1 MKTITDNAKSR
12 LYVSL
17 IIFGISIRAIS
28 LLTKG
33 MEDVDVMVNWGINV
47 SNLGWDKGYLAIYFP
62 TSHLIFNAIVEVS
75 NSFNLEVFNLFT
87 VVRLFSDLI
96 FLFLLLYLNKSGFLT
111 KKFVVL
117 IWLNPLL
124 LILTLS
130 GYTDTFSITLLTSS
144 LVFLLIYQRNNNKL
158 YSLLTGI
165 FLGLFLFL
173 KPQTLLL
180 IFYLFFFIL
189 IFNLIGLKKE
199 KFLDKFWVFCNLIFP
214 SLFIFCLYSI
224 MLSSPT
230 KLTCGENVGPRTISS
245 LETSGLTEWNV
256 CIEPDQIGLPY
267 PNSGPAICIENK
279 DKAFSPL
286 GGNGFCV
293 NNYKYV
299 SPKSIND
306 YWETG
311 FIKLKNQ
318 VINGSAEHMP
328 SYSANMPNLWHI
340 YVVTYLDY
348 DQAREVWSYKAKD
361 YFNKIAWFSILVFV
375 LLYSFLILFT
385 YRPYID
391 SYLKIIS
398 LIGFPITF
406 IVPIFATLAHENHLA
421 LGVFFAY
428 LLLNLNTFRNRF
440 KNLFHILIFV
450 ISSLM
455 ALNIARLYLWPMW
468 NQSNNSILNS
478 VGGILIDLVT
488 IPSIYQI
495 SVISTFAALLIL
507 TFLPFA
513 SYPSRRMR

>member
-1 MKTITDNAKSR
+1 
-12 LYVSL
+12 
-17 IIFGISIRAIS
+17 
-28 LLTKG
+28 
-33 MEDVDVMVNWGINV
+33 
-47 SNLGWDKGYLAIYFP
+47 
-62 TSHLIFNAIVEVS
+62 
-75 NSFNLEVFNLFT
+75 
-87 VVRLFSDLI
+87 
-96 FLFLLLYLNKSGFLT
+96 
-111 KKFVVL
+111 
-117 IWLNPLL
+117 
-124 LILTLS
+124 
-130 GYTDTFSITLLTSS
+130 
-144 LVFLLIYQRNNNKL
+144 
-158 YSLLTGI
+158 
-165 FLGLFLFL
+165 
-173 KPQTLLL
+173 
-180 IFYLFFFIL
+180 
-189 IFNLIGLKKE
+189 
-199 KFLDKFWVFCNLIFP
+199 
-214 SLFIFCLYSI
+214 

-340 YVVTYLDY
+340 YVVNYLDFN
-348 DQAREVWSYKAKD
+348 QTKEVWSYKAKD
-361 YFNKIAWFSILVFV
+361 YFNKIVWISILVFV

-385 YRPYID
+385 FRPNIN

-421 LGVFFAY
+421 LGVFLTY